1 MREYLRRSFWFCW
14 DEFLHEFILSCE
26 VRSIGEEKNQ
36 EGGENEFEE
45 QILRRELGAV
55 ELDDWVEDEE
65 EVGDG
70 DGEEFESDDSMVGQQ
85 QGKVEEQAWERVE
98 GGDAFSAH
106 SGGELG
112 LPERRGGEQ
121 VASEHGQSGVGLEPR
136 VQGSHDH
143 DRRADRQP
151 SRGEGEGR
159 RRLANKEWGLATEF
173 TN

>member
-1 MREYLRRSFWFCW
+1 M
-14 DEFLHEFILSCE
+14 
-26 VRSIGEEKNQ
+26 
-36 EGGENEFEE
+36 
-45 QILRRELGAV
+45 
-55 ELDDWVEDEE
+55 
-65 EVGDG
+65 
-70 DGEEFESDDSMVGQQ
+70 
-85 QGKVEEQAWERVE
+85 E

-121 VASEHGQSGVGLEPR
+121 VASEHGQGGVGLEPR

-159 RRLANKEWGLATEF
+159 LAAGDQGVGIGDRIYQLEWVNG
-173 TN
+173 